1 MAVNQGLKTLAESS
15 PDFNNQG
22 VQNLINPVNIGF
34 ALKTRTLA
42 QKVDASTV
50 LTVSQKN
57 DLNDTLDTH
66 PYLNLGRT

>member
-34 ALKTRTLA
+34 ALKPE
-42 QKVDASTV
+42 
-50 LTVSQKN
+50 
-57 DLNDTLDTH
+57 H
-66 PYLNLGRT
+66 